1 MKFANYSLAKFSIP
15 AGLSALLAQS
25 MAIFFMIW
33 IVGRQL
39 GSTELGL
46 YSLLAGSI
54 TILSLTEFGIGTSM
68 ISFSQSKSK
77 RPEHAE
83 FSPYYTTALLFAIMI
98 SIIFVIISY
107 WPLQQFL
114 ITQMPNERLENEL
127 TRCLIPVIF
136 TAAFIAI
143 GKVPINALNGIG
155 LFVPAQ
161 FIRTFSYIILIPIC
175 YYGLITDGLHGVMIS
190 RLIVEVIIVVSS
202 HIIVYLAI
210 PTVRLIPRRFGKNE
224 FYEMIRISAS
234 FQTSSILLILFEP
247 LAKVAISLVA
257 TLDTVAQYEIA
268 ARLTGFAKELFI
280 RPLAFLGGTFSR
292 YSQLENVEKIKILL
306 SYLTMI
312 SLPLA
317 ALSLSIVFLSLNSI
331 STIMINGSSTFFFVS
346 SISLATGWGFSIL
359 AAGAYFYCIGTG
371 YNTPNLISAMLIS
384 LCSAGFSLLAI
395 LLDIVWLVP
404 LGTGLSLIIG
414 EVFLVISVF
423 RTIGANFFTHDY
435 LDKIATS
442 LIISIF
448 AITVY
453 FLDYLI
459 FANEFSIFRIVMLSV
474 CYLVMITHLYFKL
487 KISYRS
493 YLRDS

>member
-1 MKFANYSLAKFSIP
+1 VKFANYNLARFSIP

-68 ISFSQSKSK
+68 ISFSQIKSK
-77 RPEHAE
+77 RPEHID

-161 FIRTFSYIILIPIC
+161 FIRTFSYIILIPMC
-175 YYGLITDGLHGVMIS
+175 YYGLITDGLYGVMIS

-210 PTVRLIPRRFGKNE
+210 PTVRLIPLRFGKNE

-247 LAKVAISLVA
+247 LAKVAISVVG

-268 ARLTGFAKELFI
+268 ARLTGFVKELFI

-292 YSQLENVEKIKILL
+292 YSQLENVEKIKTLL

-312 SLPLA
+312 SLPLT
-317 ALSLSIVFLSLNSI
+317 ALSLSLVFLTLDPI
-331 STIMINGSSTFFFVS
+331 STIMIDGSSTFFFVS
-346 SISLATGWGFSIL
+346 SISLAIGWAFSII

-384 LCSAGFSLLAI
+384 LCSAGFSLLAMF
-395 LLDIVWLVP
+395 LDIVWLVP
-404 LGTGLSLIIG
+404 FGTGLSLIIG
-414 EVFLVISVF
+414 EVFLVMSVF
-423 RTIGANFFTHDY
+423 KNIGTSFLSHSHIDQF
-435 LDKIATS
+435 ITS
-442 LIISIF
+442 LIISTF

-453 FLDYLI
+453 FIDYLM
-459 FANEFSIFRIVMLSV
+459 FSDEFSIFRIGMLSLY
-474 CYLVMITHLYFKL
+474 CLVMITYLYFKL
-487 KISYRS
+487 KISFKS